1 MADYT
6 VQSKKEKRGIIEEP
20 IVKDENGYYKVT
32 FGAINTFNKNGIYYK
47 VTDLDRFFGPNSLVG
62 RRIDEGVLMGEYQHP
77 KVDGMTR
84 DEIRRRTIFLDGDRK
99 AAHIKKIELY
109 NTGKKE
115 PGFNLPVYKVYGWVR
130 PSGPYGKYLQDAL
143 DNPDE
148 NVAFSIRSLV
158 KTYKAGSIWVKEII
172 LLSTWDYVPENG
184 MPGATQWNAAG
195 LEAFMPEIDSVEEL
209 NEIMKGYESQA
220 MNCKDG
226 KCVIGGIKHI
236 LSKDKKSILY
246 WE

>member
-1 MADYT
+1 MADYVVT
-6 VQSKKEKRGIIEEP
+6 SKKEKMGVDNPII
-20 IVKDENGYYKVT
+20 KDENGYYKVT

-47 VTDLDRFFGPNSLVG
+47 VTDIDRFFGPNSIIG
-62 RRIDEGVLMGEYQHP
+62 RRINEGVLIAEYQHP
-77 KVDGMTR
+77 KVDGMSV
-84 DEIRRRTIFLDGDRK
+84 DEIRRRTFFLDGDRK

-109 NTGKKE
+109 NTGKTE
-115 PGFNLPVYKVYGWVR
+115 PGFDLPVYKVYGWVR

-158 KTYKAGSIWVKEII
+158 KTYRAGNIWVKEVK
-172 LLSTWDYVPENG
+172 LLSTYDYVPENG

-195 LEAFMPEIDSVEEL
+195 LESFMPEIDNVDEL
-209 NEIMKGYESQA
+209 YELMKGFENTA
-220 MNCKDG
+220 MQCKDG
-226 KCVIGGIKHI
+226 KCVIGGIKHV
-236 LSKDKKSILY
+236 LKKDKGSILY